1 MTASTAIVPSTGQM
15 ILDVEELR
23 HPDAVSGATIQEQFD
38 EFHRL
43 NPSVLANLETLTTDY
58 LRRGR
63 KRVGIG
69 MLFEVLRWQHDLATR
84 GDAFRLNN
92 NYRSRYVR
100 LMLARHPE
108 WECAFHTREL
118 VAA

>member
-1 MTASTAIVPSTGQM
+1 MTATQEIPHSTGQM
-15 ILDVEELR
+15 LLDLEELR
-23 HPDAVSGATIQEQFD
+23 HPDAVAGATIQEQFD

-43 NPSVLANLETLTTDY
+43 NPSVLDNLERLTADY

-63 KRVGIG
+63 QRVGIG
-69 MLFEVLRWQHDLATR
+69 MLFEVLRWQHDLATS
-84 GDAFRLNN
+84 GDPFKLNN

-108 WECAFHTREL
+108 WEAAFQTRQL
-118 VAA
+118 ASA